1 MSYDNDN
8 KGVLFR
14 AQEKK
19 TDKHPDYDGNIT
31 IDGVEYWL
39 SGWMRTSAKGTKF
52 LSLSVKP
59 KAKPEIAPKRQEPAR
74 ASKGSGFDDM
84 IVKAKEGL
92 AQMRQQRGEAYR
104 TGMAAVSGD
113 NSDILF

>member
-1 MSYDNDN
+1 MTYDNDN

-39 SGWMRTSAKGTKF
+39 SGWQRTSAKGTKF
-52 LSLSVKP
+52 LSLSIKP
-59 KAKPEIAPKRQEPAR
+59 KKAAQKPAPRPSQDAAKARQLP
-74 ASKGSGFDDM
+74 SKGSGFDDM
-84 IVKAKEGL
+84 DDSIP
-92 AQMRQQRGEAYR
+92 
-104 TGMAAVSGD
+104 
-113 NSDILF
+113 F

>member
-1 MSYDNDN
+1 MAYDNEN

-31 IDGVEYWL
+31 IDGVEYWI
-39 SGWMRTSAKGTKF
+39 SGWARTSAKGTKF

-59 KAKPEIAPKRQEPAR
+59 KQAPQTAKPAPQRTPGQQAR
-74 ASKGSGFDDM
+74 HNQGSGFDDF
-84 IVKAKEGL
+84 ED
-92 AQMRQQRGEAYR
+92 
-104 TGMAAVSGD
+104 SPP
-113 NSDILF
+113 F